1 MLVFCNKDNEIEQC
15 DSEKAV
21 NIYMQLSTDQCMM
34 LCVEWPFF
42 IDIINYI
49 FLFCILE
56 LGQESSSSLSNLS
69 KDEVMTVVTK
79 IATA

>member
-1 MLVFCNKDNEIEQC
+1 MQWSIYDVMCRM
-15 DSEKAV
+15 AV
-21 NIYMQLSTDQCMM
+21 LY
-34 LCVEWPFF
+34 WYH
-42 IDIINYI
+42 NYI

>member
-21 NIYMQLSTDQCMM
+21 NIYMQWSIYDVMCRMAVLY
-34 LCVEWPFF
+34 WYH
-42 IDIINYI
+42 NYI

>member
-1 MLVFCNKDNEIEQC
+1 MHVLCNKDNEIEQC

-21 NIYMQLSTDQCMM
+21 NIYMQWSIYDVMCRMAVLYWYHK
-34 LCVEWPFF
+34 L
-42 IDIINYI
+42 Y

>member
-1 MLVFCNKDNEIEQC
+1 
-15 DSEKAV
+15 
-21 NIYMQLSTDQCMM
+21 MM